1 MLVDYCI
8 TVKYSRYIMCIL
20 KYKCINVY
28 KYGYRNRKLFFAAF
42 PQPQFATAVI
52 SQYC

>member
-8 TVKYSRYIMCIL
+8 TLKYSRYIMCIL

-28 KYGYRNRKLFFAAF
+28 KCSYRNLQLLFAAF
-42 PQPQFATAVI
+42 PPPEFDAAVI